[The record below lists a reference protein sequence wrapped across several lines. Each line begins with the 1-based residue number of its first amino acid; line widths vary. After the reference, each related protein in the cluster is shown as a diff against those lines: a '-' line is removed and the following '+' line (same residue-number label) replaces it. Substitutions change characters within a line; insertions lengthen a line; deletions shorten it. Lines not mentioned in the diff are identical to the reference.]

1 MDSIMRW
8 LKKVSAPYTALL
20 VISLLPLTATAE
32 FSVTQLT
39 PVIKDQ
45 SLLLNGELDLGL
57 SEKTEEALSKGIP
70 LEIII
75 ELQLYRK
82 RPIVWDQLM
91 QEWEF
96 RHKIRYHALSGQYL
110 VKDHAKEPDKIESF
124 TSLQQAL
131 AYMGALEDLELPL
144 IQELLEPKTEFKV
157 LLRVSL
163 AIETLPVALRPVAYT
178 SPSWHLNSGW
188 TTWKVQ
194 H

>member
-1 MDSIMRW
+1 MGSIMRY
-8 LKKVSAPYTALL
+8 LKKVNALYAAL
-20 VISLLPLTATAE
+20 FVISLLPLTATAE
-32 FSVTQLT
+32 FRVMQLT

-70 LEIII
+70 LEVII

-82 RPIVWDQLM
+82 RPIVWDQLV

-110 VKDHAKEPDKIESF
+110 VKDHVKEPDKTESF

-131 AYMGALEDLELPL
+131 AYMGTLEDLELAVK
-144 IQELLEPKTEFKV
+144 QELPESGAEFKV
-157 LLRVSL
+157 LLRASL
-163 AIETLPVALRPVAYT
+163 AIEPLPVALRPVAYT